1 MDIACEMALIKS
13 NLRAE
18 GFSTKGIFLQDF
30 KHTSVEDEK
39 KWFQA
44 KKRAKT
50 RMEELKN
57 LFPYAFGAYSQE
69 KYDREFIQQHI
80 RA

>member
-1 MDIACEMALIKS
+1 MDIACEMTLMKN

-18 GFSTKGIFLQDF
+18 GLSTKGIFLQDF
-30 KHTSVEDEK
+30 KNISVEDEK

-50 RMEELKN
+50 RMAELKN

-69 KYDREFIQQHI
+69 KYAKEFLEQHV